1 MQIKITETLTQEAR
15 RARFIAEGREPPGKH
30 EFTLDAEQFAPEVR
44 EAMLRCVEAHYSWH
58 VRERGDGATGA
69 RSVSPAPGCGG
80 MRLRPVEVTEYG
92 RTEGVAERILAAAA
106 YAPEARAEDE
116 AAEAA
121 KAVKAAEQAARDEE
135 ARVRRREVEEAK
147 EAAREAA
154 KAARQAAKLEWI
166 ASHGSERLRLAVDLV
181 GIDKVNGI
189 YVDERVAHL
198 HAVSG
203 LQWERDVEESSH
215 DEPLNPSL
223 EALRLCL
230 RVRESAAEWGLA
242 CATPD
247 DQPELVFVRNG
258 GLYSEEICVVA
269 LLDGM
274 RVLVA
279 PR

>member
-1 MQIKITETLTQEAR
+1 MKIKITETLTQEAR
-15 RARFIAEGREPPGKH
+15 RARFIAEGREPPPSH
-30 EFTLDAEQFAPEVR
+30 EIVLDAEQFAPEVR
-44 EAMLRCVEAHYSWH
+44 EAMLRCVQAEHSHY
-58 VRERGDGATGA
+58 VRERGDGAAGA
-69 RSVSPAPGCGG
+69 WRVSLAPGNGG
-80 MRLRPVEVTEYG
+80 MALRPVEVQEYG

-106 YAPEARAEDE
+106 YAPEARAEHE
-116 AAEAA
+116 AREAA
-121 KAVKAAEQAARDEE
+121 KAAKAAEQAARDAE
-135 ARVRRREVEEAK
+135 ARIRHREHEEAK

-154 KAARQAAKLEWI
+154 KAARQAAKIAWI
-166 ASHGSERLRLAVDLV
+166 AQHGSERLRLAVDLV

-189 YVDERVAHL
+189 YLDERIAHL

-203 LQWERDVEESSH
+203 LQWERDVEESTH

-223 EALRLCL
+223 EALRLCQ

-247 DQPELVFVRNG
+247 DQPDLVFVRDG
-258 GLYSEEICVVA
+258 GIYSEEICVLA